1 MKEDEEE
8 ETKVEEEKEEK
19 EEKEDDLPSQNGEAV
34 EELTTEGATDQAMEG
49 TERSEKEKSATP
61 QNGIADI
68 PIDQVR
74 SFQSQSVRKTL
85 TLIKKTCMTL
95 TL

>member
-8 ETKVEEEKEEK
+8 ETKVEEEK

-68 PIDQVR
+68 PIDQVCL
-74 SFQSQSVRKTL
+74 SVTKCQKTL

>member
-8 ETKVEEEKEEK
+8 ETKVEEEK